1 MKFFTVILNRWLIFG
16 LLVIVLPVV
25 AGTFAY
31 RSLPKEGEPE
41 ISAPVAIIVTV
52 FAGASPNEIESLV
65 TTPLEEELSDLKDV
79 KEMRSSSAEG
89 VSVIVID
96 FQAEADLERSL
107 QKVREKVTD
116 ARKELPDE
124 AEDPE
129 VNEVS
134 FSDIPIMI
142 ASVVGDIDPVRL
154 RKLTEAV
161 ADELETLPEVL
172 GANVAGGL
180 LREIQIYLD
189 PQRLDQFGLTIQDVY
204 QAVQQSDV
212 NIPGGQVNV
221 QGRRLLLRTLTEI
234 KHPADYA
241 RVPLIRKDDR
251 VVFLSDVGTVVDGHS
266 EDVTYSRVN
275 GLASASIAIRK
286 RNGANILETTTKVR
300 AKLKEL
306 EKTFPAGV
314 YTTITAE
321 KAKFIKQGFDQMNNS
336 AVVGLIIVIVVLY
349 FAMGLRNSV
358 ITSLSI
364 PLSLLLTFVFLKVFG
379 MSNNDMVRFSLVL
392 CIGMLVD
399 NAIIVVENVY
409 HHFQL
414 GKDRIAAVIDGTAE
428 IALPVISATL
438 TTMAAFLP
446 MLLMTGVTGEYMGF
460 LPKTVTIALSASLV
474 AALVAGPLILSRFM
488 KRTTRKGQIVSPEED
503 LKRLK
508 RIYVRAV
515 SWALNHRGIVV
526 CIIIASLGAAVS
538 LVALNL
544 VKVEMFPDADF
555 DYIYITV
562 ETPRGTQIEITDA
575 IAKKVEKIVR
585 DNVPEAVQVVATVG
599 QRGQSAYEYSLETT
613 TVSHYAEITVELKDG
628 KEYARQSHHQIEDRI
643 RPLLEKIPGA
653 DIKFRAIQWG
663 PPTAAPVLVKIVGP
677 EIPVLRSLTAQVRE
691 VMQGIDGIVDLQ
703 DDFSDAA
710 PELRVSVDRPRA
722 AAMGIPLESVA
733 VTLTGATAGLDVR
746 DFRDEQ
752 DVSRKYDL
760 KVRYTPES
768 RESPRMLDTIK
779 LRSNTGE
786 LVPLSTIA
794 RARQG
799 EGLNSIRHSDR
810 RRIVR
815 VSANNRGRSA
825 VDITR
830 ELIDKLNR
838 LTLPAGYKFDFS
850 GEYEETAE
858 SFESLGLAYIIAAML
873 IFTLLVSQFDSLA
886 QPFAILVTL
895 PLSIVGAMVGLYVT
909 GNNFSIMSF
918 IGLVGLSGI
927 VVNDAI
933 VLVDCI
939 NRTRRT
945 GMNMFEAIVIGGQQ
959 RLRPIIST
967 TVSTVGGIL
976 TLTITD
982 ELWEGLGV
990 VIIFGIC
997 FATVLTLVV
1006 VPVMYS
1012 LFEGMRYY
1020 MVSAFR
1026 GPRWPEAPQGSSY
1039 YFSRRRFARV
1049 AAAGVIVIQ
1058 VLVLGYGA
1066 AVAVPALRQSFAE
1079 TVFQAPSLL
1088 KLAIEITVYGLE
1100 IILKAIGVLALL
1112 LIPTW
1117 VGLIY
1122 LMAKRSREG
1131 YYVDITPEGVSIGS
1145 PVDRFFMETAQ
1156 ISRIK
1161 PSAFFPKIP
1170 SISIYGAGR
1179 KVVLRKLMPHN
1190 GMPQKQPLLS
1200 WLAAAAPMRKD
1211 IREGML
1217 NLKHSLDTLLAE
1229 KEHGVRA
1236 TDRSHH
1242 SN

>member
-1 MKFFTVILNRWLIFG
+1 LLKFFSFILKRWLIFG
-16 LLVIVLPVV
+16 LLVIVLPVI

-31 RSLPKEGEPE
+31 RALPKEGEPE
-41 ISAPVAIIVTV
+41 ISAPVAIIVTL
-52 FAGASPNEIESLV
+52 FAGASPSEIESLV

-107 QKVREKVTD
+107 QQVREKVTD

-154 RKLTEAV
+154 RRLTENV
-161 ADELETLPEVL
+161 ADELETMPEVL
-172 GANVAGGL
+172 AAEVAGGL
-180 LREIQIYLD
+180 LREIQIYVD
-189 PQRLDQFGLTIQDVY
+189 PERLDQYGLTILDVFD
-204 QAVQQSDV
+204 AVRQSDI

-241 RVPLIRKDDR
+241 RVPLIRRDDR
-251 VVFLSDVGTVVDGHS
+251 VVFLGDVGTIVDGHS
-266 EDVTYSRVN
+266 EDVSYSRVN
-275 GLASASIAIRK
+275 GLASASIAVKK
-286 RNGANILETTTKVR
+286 RNGANILETTAKVR

-336 AVVGLIIVIVVLY
+336 AVVGLIIVIIVLY

-379 MSNNDMVRFSLVL
+379 LSNNDMVRFALVL

-409 HHFQL
+409 HHYQL

-428 IALPVISATL
+428 IAMPVISATL

-474 AALVAGPLILSRFM
+474 VALVANPLILSMFM
-488 KRTTRKGQIVSPEED
+488 KRTTRQGQIVKPEED
-503 LKRLK
+503 LRQLK
-508 RIYVRAV
+508 RIYVRGV
-515 SWALNHRGIVV
+515 SWALNHRLSVV
-526 CIIIASLGAAVS
+526 CMIIASLLAAVG
-538 LVALNL
+538 LMAFKL
-544 VKVEMFPDADF
+544 VKVEMFPDVDF

-562 ETPRGTQIEITDA
+562 ETPRGTEIDITDG
-575 IAKKVEKIVR
+575 IARKVEKIVR
-585 DNVPEAVQVVATVG
+585 DNVPEAVQVVSTVG
-599 QRGQSAYEYSLETT
+599 QRGQSAYEISFDTA
-613 TVSHYAEITVELKDG
+613 TVSHFAEITVELKDG
-628 KEYARQSHHQIEDRI
+628 KEFARASHHQIQERI
-643 RPLLEKIPGA
+643 RPLLSTIPGA
-653 DIKFRAIQWG
+653 DIRFRAIQWG
-663 PPTAAPVLVKIVGP
+663 PPTAAPVLIKIVGP
-677 EIPVLRSLTAQVRE
+677 EIAVLRALTARVRD
-691 VMQGIDGIVDLQ
+691 VMDGINGIVDIQ

-710 PELRVSVDRPRA
+710 PELRVAMDRARA
-722 AAMGIPLESVA
+722 AAMGIALESVA
-733 VTLTGATAGLDVR
+733 VTLRGATAGLDIR
-746 DFRDEQ
+746 DFRDEL
-752 DVSRKYDL
+752 DVSKKYDL
-760 KVRYTPES
+760 KVRFAPAS
-768 RESPRMLDTIK
+768 RTSPRMLDTIK
-779 LRSNTGE
+779 VRSNTGE
-786 LVPLSTIA
+786 LVPLATIA
-794 RARQG
+794 QSSQG
-799 EGLNSIRHSDR
+799 EGFNSIRHSDR

-825 VDITR
+825 VEITR
-830 ELIDKLNR
+830 ELIEKLHR
-838 LTLPAGYKFDFS
+838 LELPAGYRFDFS

-858 SFESLGLAYIIAAML
+858 SFESLGLAYIIAAIL

-886 QPFAILVTL
+886 QPFAILMTL
-895 PLSIVGAMVGLYVT
+895 PLSIVGAMAGLFVT

-939 NRTRRT
+939 NRMRKT
-945 GMNMFEAIVIGGQQ
+945 GLNMFEAIIAGGQQ

-982 ELWEGLGV
+982 KLWEGLGV
-990 VIIFGIC
+990 VIIFGIV

-1012 LFEGMRYY
+1012 IFEGMRYY

-1026 GPRWPEAPQGSSY
+1026 GPRWPEAPRGISY
-1039 YFSRRRFARV
+1039 YFSRRRYAWV
-1049 AAAGVIVIQ
+1049 AVAGVIIVQ
-1058 VLVLGYGA
+1058 VLALAFGA
-1066 AVAVPALRQSFAE
+1066 AAVVPAFLQSV
-1079 TVFQAPSLL
+1079 TQTSFQAPSLL
-1088 KLAIEITVYGLE
+1088 KLVIEITVFGLE
-1100 IILKAIGVLALL
+1100 IILKALGILAAL

-1145 PVDRFFMETAQ
+1145 PVDRFFLKKEEITRVKL
-1156 ISRIK
+1156 S
-1161 PSAFFPKIP
+1161 PFFPKMP
-1170 SISIYGAGR
+1170 AISIYSDQR
-1179 KVVLRKLMPHN
+1179 KITLRKLLSSN
-1190 GMPQKQPLLS
+1190 GVPEKKPLGA
-1200 WLAAAAPMRKD
+1200 WLTAEAPSRED
-1211 IREGML
+1211 IRGGML
-1217 NLKHSLDTLLAE
+1217 SLKDSLEALIAE
-1229 KEHGVRA
+1229 K
-1236 TDRSHH
+1236 
-1242 SN
+1242 

>member
-1 MKFFTVILNRWLIFG
+1 MKFISFILRRWLIFS
-16 LLVIVLPVV
+16 LLVIALPIV

-31 RSLPKEGEPE
+31 RTLPKEGEPE
-41 ISAPVAIIVTV
+41 ISAPVAIIVTL
-52 FAGASPNEIESLV
+52 FAGASPSEIESLV

-79 KEMRSSSAEG
+79 DEMRSSSAEG

-142 ASVVGDIDPVRL
+142 ASVVGDIDPVKL
-154 RKLTEAV
+154 RKLTEKV

-172 GANVAGGL
+172 AADVAGGL
-180 LREIQIYLD
+180 LREIQIYVD
-189 PQRLDQFGLTIQDVY
+189 PERLDQYGLTILDVY
-204 QAVQQSDV
+204 DAVLRSDI
-212 NIPGGQVNV
+212 NIPGGQVNI

-234 KHPADYA
+234 KQVADYA
-241 RVPLIRKDDR
+241 RVPLIRRDDR
-251 VVFLSDVGTVVDGHS
+251 VVFLGDIGQVVDGHS
-266 EDVTYSRVN
+266 EDVSYSRVN
-275 GLASASIAIRK
+275 GLASASIAVKK
-286 RNGANILETTTKVR
+286 RNGANILETTAKVR
-300 AKLKEL
+300 EKLKEL
-306 EKTFPAGV
+306 EKAFPAGV

-379 MSNNDMVRFSLVL
+379 LSNNDMVRFSLVL

-409 HHFQL
+409 HHYQL
-414 GKDRIAAVIDGTAE
+414 GKERMTAVIEGTSE
-428 IALPVISATL
+428 IAMPVVAATL

-460 LPKTVTIALSASLV
+460 LPKTVTIALTASLV
-474 AALVAGPLILSRFM
+474 VALVANPLILSRFM
-488 KRTTRKGQIVSPEED
+488 KRTTRLGHIVKPEDD
-503 LKRLK
+503 LRHLK
-508 RIYVRAV
+508 KIYVGAV
-515 SWALNHRGIVV
+515 SWALNHRFRVI
-526 CIIIASLGAAVS
+526 CMITASLAVVAA
-538 LVALNL
+538 LMAFKL

-562 ETPRGTQIEITDA
+562 ETPRGTEIDITDG
-575 IAKKVEKIVR
+575 IAREVEKIVR
-585 DNVPEAVQVVATVG
+585 DKVPEAVQVVSTVG
-599 QRGQSAYEYSLETT
+599 QQGQSAYEFSIDTA
-613 TVSHYAEITVELKDG
+613 TVPHFAEITVELKDG
-628 KEYARQSHHQIEDRI
+628 KEYARVSHRMIQERI
-643 RPLLEKIPGA
+643 RPLLEQIPGA
-653 DIKFRAIQWG
+653 DIRFRAIQWG
-663 PPTAAPVLVKIVGP
+663 PPTTAPVLVKIAGP
-677 EIPVLRSLTAQVRE
+677 EIPVLRALTAQVRQ
-691 VMQGIDGIVDLQ
+691 VMQTVDGIVDIQ

-710 PELRVSVDRPRA
+710 PELRVAVDRARA

-733 VTLTGATAGLDVR
+733 MTLRGATAGLEIR
-746 DFRDEQ
+746 EFRDEL
-752 DVSRKYDL
+752 DVSKKYDL
-760 KVRYTPES
+760 KVRFAPES
-768 RESPRMLDTIK
+768 RTSPSMLDK
-779 LRSNTGE
+779 VKVRSDTGE
-786 LVPLSTIA
+786 LVPLTTIA
-794 RARQG
+794 RHSQG
-799 EGLNSIRHSDR
+799 KGLNSIRHSDR
-810 RRIVR
+810 HRIVR
-815 VSANNRGRSA
+815 VSANNRNRSA
-825 VDITR
+825 VEITS
-830 ELIDKLNR
+830 ELIEKLR
-838 LTLPAGYKFDFS
+838 QLELPVGYRFDFS

-858 SFESLGLAYIIAAML
+858 SFESLRLAYIIAALL

-886 QPFAILVTL
+886 QPFAILTTL
-895 PLSIVGAMVGLYVT
+895 PLSIVGAMLGLYVT

-939 NRTRRT
+939 NRMRRT
-945 GMNMFEAIVIGGQQ
+945 GLSMFEAVVAGGQQ

-997 FATVLTLVV
+997 FATVLTLIV
-1006 VPVMYS
+1006 VPVMYT
-1012 LFEGMRYY
+1012 LFEGVRYY
-1020 MVSAFR
+1020 MISAFR
-1026 GPRWPEAPQGSSY
+1026 GPRWTEAPKGTSF
-1039 YFSRRRFARV
+1039 YFSRRRYAR
-1049 AAAGVIVIQ
+1049 AAAGLVIVVQ
-1058 VLVLGYGA
+1058 ALVL
-1066 AVAVPALRQSFAE
+1066 AVGLALAVPAFVHDIAQ
-1079 TVFQAPSLL
+1079 TTFQAPSLL

-1100 IILKAIGVLALL
+1100 VIFKAMGILALL

-1117 VGLIY
+1117 TGLIY

-1131 YYVDITPEGVSIGS
+1131 YYVDITPGGVSIGG
-1145 PVDRFFMETAQ
+1145 PVDRLFLKREE
-1156 ISRIK
+1156 ISALKLSR
-1161 PSAFFPKIP
+1161 FFPKMPAIT
-1170 SISIYGAGR
+1170 IYNGR
-1179 KVVLRKLMPHN
+1179 RKIVVRKLLPASD
-1190 GMPQKQPLLS
+1190 GAPEKKPLWS
-1200 WLAAAAPMRKD
+1200 WLASGAPSRED
-1211 IREGML
+1211 IRQGML
-1217 NLKHSLDTLLAE
+1217 SLKNSLEAFLAG
-1229 KEHGVRA
+1229 KP
-1236 TDRSHH
+1236 
-1242 SN
+1242 